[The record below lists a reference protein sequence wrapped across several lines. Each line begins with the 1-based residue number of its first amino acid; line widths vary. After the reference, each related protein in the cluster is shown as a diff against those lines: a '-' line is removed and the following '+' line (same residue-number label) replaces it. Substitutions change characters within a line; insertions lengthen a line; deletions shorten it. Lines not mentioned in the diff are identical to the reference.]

1 MGLLRSLCL
10 LVLVFP
16 AFSQTRRTVDEL
28 VGFVRTAIQ
37 QKEDDRKVAAAVQ
50 GIRLANRLDE
60 KTVEDLQRSGAGP
73 RTVAALEKLREA
85 SAGLPAT
92 AATADLPPS
101 LPPAPAPAELKRLIA
116 EVRENALHYT
126 DSLPN
131 YVCTQVT
138 NRKVDPTG
146 SESWRAVDQIL
157 ERLTFFEQKESYK
170 VMMVN
175 SRPNTSDL
183 THEKLGGATSS
194 GEFGSILHAIFAPET
209 QTEFQWERWTGLRKR
224 WAYVLSFE
232 TGQPMYTI
240 QHGPSQKSVTV
251 RVRGSVYADRDT
263 KMVVRIKMEA
273 TAIPADFPI
282 QAVSLDL
289 NYDFADIAG
298 QEFLLPLQA
307 DIRSREGRYLSWN
320 QASYVSYHKYGAE
333 TSITFD
339 APAIPDDKLKEQ
351 PPPAKKK

>member
-1 MGLLRSLCL
+1 MPLLRPVCL
-10 LVLVFP
+10 LVLAISV
-16 AFSQTRRTVDEL
+16 FSQTRRTVDEL
-28 VGFVRTAIQ
+28 ASFVRTAIQ
-37 QKEDDRKVAAAVQ
+37 QKEADGKVAAAVQ
-50 GIRLANRLDE
+50 SIRLANRLDE
-60 KTVEDLQRSGAGP
+60 KTVTDLRHAGAGP
-73 RTVAALEKLREA
+73 KTVAALEKLREA
-85 SAGLPAT
+85 SASLPP
-92 AATADLPPS
+92 AAAAADLPPA
-101 LPPAPAPAELKRLIA
+101 LPPAPSGSELKQLIA

-175 SRPNTSDL
+175 NRPNTGEL

-251 RVRGSVYADRDT
+251 RVRGSIYADRDT

-289 NYDFADIAG
+289 NYDFTDIAG
-298 QEFLLPLQA
+298 QQFLLPLQA
-307 DIRSREGRYLSWN
+307 DIHSREGRYLSWN

>member
-1 MGLLRSLCL
+1 MSRLRLLS
-10 LVLVFP
+10 VFLAAVA
-16 AFSQTRRTVDEL
+16 AFSQSRRTVDEL
-28 VGFVRTAIQ
+28 VGFIRGAIQ
-37 QKEDDRKVAAAVQ
+37 QKEDDRKVAAAVA
-50 GIRLANRLDE
+50 GIRLSNRLDE
-60 KTVEDLQRSGAGP
+60 KTITDLQRSGAGP
-73 RTVAALEKLREA
+73 RTVAALEKLKEA
-85 SAGLPAT
+85 SAGLPAAI
-92 AATADLPPS
+92 AAADQPPN
-101 LPPAPAPAELKRLIA
+101 LPPAPGPAELKQLIA

-126 DSLPN
+126 ESLPN

-146 SESWRAVDQIL
+146 SESWRTVDQIL

-175 SRPNTSDL
+175 NRPNTSDL
-183 THEKLGGATSS
+183 SHEKLGGATSS

-232 TGQPMYTI
+232 TGQPMYAI
-240 QHGPSQKSVTV
+240 EHGPSHRSVTV
-251 RVRGSVYADRDT
+251 RTRGSVYADRDT

-273 TAIPADFPI
+273 MGIPADFPI

-289 NYDFADIAG
+289 NYDFTDIAG
-298 QEFLLPLQA
+298 QQFLLPLQA
-307 DIRSREGRYLSWN
+307 DIHSREGRYLSWN
-320 QASYVSYHKYGAE
+320 EASYVSYHKYGAE

-339 APAIPDDKLKEQ
+339 APAVPEDKLKEQ
-351 PPPAKKK
+351 PPPKKK

>member
-1 MGLLRSLCL
+1 M
-10 LVLVFP
+10 
-16 AFSQTRRTVDEL
+16 
-28 VGFVRTAIQ
+28 GFVRTAIQ
-37 QKEDDRKVAAAVQ
+37 QKEADGKVAAAVQ

-60 KTVEDLQRSGAGP
+60 KTVTDLQHAGAGP
-73 RTVAALEKLREA
+73 KTVAALEKLREA
-85 SAGLPAT
+85 SASLPA
-92 AATADLPPS
+92 AAAAADLSPA
-101 LPPAPAPAELKRLIA
+101 LPPAPSPAELKQLIA

-126 DSLPN
+126 DGLPN

-175 SRPNTSDL
+175 SRPNTTDL
-183 THEKLGGATSS
+183 THDKLGGATSS

-251 RVRGSVYADRDT
+251 RVRGSIYADRDT

-273 TAIPADFPI
+273 TAIPAGLPHTGG
-282 QAVSLDL
+282 L
-289 NYDFADIAG
+289 AG
-298 QEFLLPLQA
+298 PELRLHGHRRPGVPAAAAGRRPLPRRPLPLLEPGQLRLVPQVRRGDEHHLRCPGHSRRQA
-307 DIRSREGRYLSWN
+307 ERAAAAGEEEVGSLPSAQSRPQMR
-320 QASYVSYHKYGAE
+320 
-333 TSITFD
+333 
-339 APAIPDDKLKEQ
+339 
-351 PPPAKKK
+351 